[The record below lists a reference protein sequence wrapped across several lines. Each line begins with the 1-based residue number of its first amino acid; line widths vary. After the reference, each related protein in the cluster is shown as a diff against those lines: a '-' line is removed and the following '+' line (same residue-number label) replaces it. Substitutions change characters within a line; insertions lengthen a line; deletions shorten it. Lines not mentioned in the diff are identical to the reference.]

1 MAHTRLVALIRLF
14 RIDLSISAGV
24 CVVLG
29 ELLAHE
35 TVPPLSTLL
44 LGFFAYFFISA
55 TALILNDYFDYET
68 DRINAPERP
77 LPSGVVSKGEVLAL
91 STTVALLGLALSMFL
106 NLQAFIVAAV
116 VWSLGFLYNWRLKRF
131 GIWGNLLVSLS
142 VASAFVFGG
151 VAVNNPRA
159 DLVWWFALLVFLFN
173 LGEEIA
179 ADAFDI
185 QGDLR
190 AGSRSL
196 AILYGQRIALRCSAG
211 LYLAVILVSVIPFV
225 LGWLRWLYFF
235 PIAIMDCVILYSTAH
250 LLYHESEKGRMYIRV
265 MYLTGLA
272 SLVGFILIRT
282 VVQLGSS

>member
-14 RIDLSISAGV
+14 RIDLSFSAGV

-29 ELLAHE
+29 ELLAHD
-35 TVPPLSTLL
+35 TVPPLTTLL

-68 DRINAPERP
+68 DRVNAPERP
-77 LPSGVVSKGEVLAL
+77 LPSGLVTKTEVLTL
-91 STTVALLGLALSMFL
+91 SIVVALLGLALSVL
-106 NLQAFIVAAV
+106 LGLQAFIVAAV
-116 VWSLGFLYNWRLKRF
+116 VWSLGFLYNWRLKRA

-142 VASAFVFGG
+142 VASAFIFGG
-151 VAVNNPRA
+151 VAVDNPRA
-159 DLVWWFALLVFLFN
+159 DLVWWFAVLVLLFN

-196 AILYGQRIALRCSAG
+196 AIVYGQRAALRISAA
-211 LYLAVILVSVIPFV
+211 LFLAVILVSVIPFV
-225 LGWLRWLYFF
+225 LGWLRWMYFF
-235 PIAIMDCVILYSTAH
+235 PIAIMDGVILYSMAR
-250 LLYHESEKGRMYIRV
+250 LLFQETEKGRRYIRL